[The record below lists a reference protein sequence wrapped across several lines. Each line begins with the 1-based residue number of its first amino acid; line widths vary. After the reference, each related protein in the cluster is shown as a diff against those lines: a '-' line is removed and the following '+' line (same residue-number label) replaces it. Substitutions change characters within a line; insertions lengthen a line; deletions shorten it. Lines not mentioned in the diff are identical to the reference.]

1 MVELLDEND
10 QEAIHILY
18 GLVVSVVKIVRGNEQ
33 ILIVDDLDKEIQP
46 INMDQTTTREAIRSI
61 FVELGIE
68 IAYSGKGSNEKGVV
82 IDMDESRINE
92 FGLDSDTIRFGQT
105 VIRTDNLQK
114 QIIGK
119 TNELKDIDAKDLPT
133 LIDRLIAMAI
143 NKS

>member
-1 MVELLDEND
+1 MELLDEND